1 MRQRLYVT
9 LALLAGFTG
18 MASANPFAQLQKDLT
33 SNPAMHV
40 GMVVLAP
47 ETGAT
52 LYQYQGE
59 QYFHP
64 ASNAK
69 LLTATAA
76 MLSLGS
82 DYHFITS
89 LNTQKPIYGASIN
102 GNVYLD
108 FSGDPSLQANDILS
122 LLRILKQKG
131 VSTING
137 NVILDNT
144 IFPPNLQALGVIRD
158 DSMWAYGAE
167 ARSIIIDENNAWVS
181 FSAHTPAPQIQKVIP
196 DNIKVTS
203 NLTWETP
210 EHQTLCS
217 FNATPINATTINL
230 AGCLPTRL
238 DGTLGLAL
246 PDPDLYAVNLVSK
259 DLASLGIKLSGNVT
273 LGTMPSGMIV
283 IAQHNS
289 APLSTLLT
297 TMLKNSDNLY
307 ASAITKTMA
316 LKRYGIGGDKAG
328 AAAIMDY
335 LAPYQL
341 PPYKL
346 EDGAGRSYYDL
357 VTPMVMAQLLY
368 HVSQNPELARFL
380 RSALPIVAVDGTLAN
395 FPTTVLKG
403 KIIAKTGTMTD
414 TSALSGF
421 ITTKSG
427 RQLIFSLLIDDTPL
441 NHKDLKLF
449 QAQILQDLYQN
460 F

>member
-1 MRQRLYVT
+1 MGKRPYIA
-9 LALLAGFTG
+9 LALLAGFAG
-18 MASANPFAQLQKDLT
+18 MACADPFSQLQKELT
-33 SNPAMHV
+33 SNPNMHV

-47 ETGAT
+47 DTGAT

-76 MLSLGS
+76 MLSLGAS
-82 DYHFITS
+82 YHFTTS
-89 LNTQKPIYGASIN
+89 LNTQMPIHGASIP
-102 GNVYLD
+102 GNVYIH
-108 FSGDPSLQANDILS
+108 FSGDPSLQASD
-122 LLRILKQKG
+122 LLNLLQILKQQGLSK
-131 VSTING
+131 ING

-144 IFPPNLQALGVIRD
+144 IFPANLQALGIIRD
-158 DSMWAYGAE
+158 DAMWAYGAE
-167 ARSIIIDENNAWVS
+167 ARSIIIDENNAWAS
-181 FSAHTPAPQIQKVIP
+181 FSAHTPTPQIQKVMP

-203 NLTWETP
+203 HLTWETP
-210 EHQTLCS
+210 ENQTLCS
-217 FNATPINATTINL
+217 FNAIPVNATTINL
-230 AGCLPTRL
+230 VGCLPTHL
-238 DGTLGLAL
+238 DGTIGLAL
-246 PDPDLYAVNLVSK
+246 PDPDLYAVNLIGK
-259 DLASLGIKLSGNVT
+259 YLASLGIKISGKVM
-273 LGTMPSGMIV
+273 LGAMPSNTVM
-283 IAQHNS
+283 IAQHDS

-307 ASAITKTMA
+307 ASAITKTMG
-316 LKRYGIGGDKAG
+316 LKRYCIGGDKAG

-341 PPYKL
+341 PPYQL

-368 HVSQNPELARFL
+368 HASQNPELAKFL
-380 RSALPIVAVDGTLAN
+380 LSALPIVAVDGTLAD
-395 FPTTVLKG
+395 FPTTALKG

-441 NHKDLKLF
+441 PNHELKLF
-449 QAQILQDLYQN
+449 QSQVLEDLYQN
-460 F
+460 